1 MLVTKPAPE
10 FKTQAVM
17 PDNSIQEV
25 SLSDY
30 NGKKVVLF
38 FYPLDFTFVCPTE
51 LLAFD
56 KRLAEF
62 EKRGVQVLGC
72 SVDSR
77 WSHLAWK
84 NTDVNNGGIGNVK
97 YPLLQDLDKSIA
109 RAYDVLVGATEA
121 YVETEDS
128 AENTSVGGAV
138 ALRGSFL
145 IDEDGVV
152 RHAVLNDLPLGRN
165 IDEMLRMVDALAHH
179 QKHGEVCPAGWKDGE
194 SAMAESPEG
203 VASYLTENA
212 ESL

>member
-109 RAYDVLVGATEA
+109 RSYDVLVGAKDA
-121 YVETEDS
+121 YVETDNA
-128 AENTSVGGAV
+128 AENTTIGGGV

-145 IDEDGVV
+145 IDEKGVI

-165 IDEMLRMVDALAHH
+165 IDEMLRMIDALAYH
-179 QKHGEVCPAGWKDGE
+179 QKHGEVCPAGWKDGD
-194 SAMAESPEG
+194 SAMKESPEG
-203 VASYLTENA
+203 VADYLSNNA
-212 ESL
+212 EKL

>member
-1 MLVTKPAPE
+1 MIVTKPAPE

-25 SLSDY
+25 KLSDY
-30 NGKKVVLF
+30 KGKKVVLF

-56 KRLAEF
+56 KRLSEF
-62 EKRGVQVLGC
+62 DSRGVQVLGC

-84 NTDVNNGGIGNVK
+84 NTDINKGGIGNVQ

-109 RAYDVLVGATEA
+109 RSFDVLAGSTPATVYTKDE
-121 YVETEDS
+121 EIDT
-128 AENTSVGGAV
+128 TVGGGV
-138 ALRGSFL
+138 ALRASFL
-145 IDEDGVV
+145 IDEDGTV
-152 RHAVLNDLPLGRN
+152 RHAVINDLPLGRN

-179 QKHGEVCPAGWKDGE
+179 QKHGEVCPAGWKDGDN
-194 SAMAESPEG
+194 AMEESPDG
-203 VASYLTENA
+203 VSSYLSDNA
-212 ESL
+212 DNL

>member
-1 MLVTKPAPE
+1 MLVTKQAPD
-10 FKTQAVM
+10 FNTMAVM
-17 PDNSIQEV
+17 PDNSIAEV
-25 SLSDY
+25 NLSDY
-30 NGKKVVLF
+30 QGKKVVLF

-51 LLAFD
+51 LLAFN
-56 KRLAEF
+56 KRLGEF
-62 EKRGVQVLGC
+62 ESRNTQVIGC

-84 NTDVNNGGIGNVK
+84 NTDVNNGGIGNIQ

-109 RAYDVLVGATEA
+109 RNYDVLVGTTDA
-121 YVETEDS
+121 YIETEDS
-128 AENTSVGGAV
+128 AETSTVGGGV

-165 IDEMLRMVDALAHH
+165 IDEMLRMIDALSHH
-179 QKHGEVCPAGWKDGE
+179 QEHGEVCPAGWKSGD

-203 VASYLTENA
+203 VSSYLTENS
-212 ESL
+212 ETL